1 MEMAYGFILFFLT
14 LLKCGLIFKNVL
26 RLQQV
31 YKVKN
36 TILAV
41 LSYFSLACF
50 SGVMKQELITYCAM
64 AVFVMIAL
72 MLCIDCQNK
81 GRLFFVSVSVYLV
94 VFCFDHFLLGVFNMV
109 RIYMFPNL
117 YSYAAAFSISQF
129 LSFAF
134 WIALFIILHR
144 NQNQYAEFFQ
154 KKYYFM
160 FTGVVILNDVM
171 IWISSMVMAD
181 MVDPVG
187 AQLVSEVV
195 IIMSVGM
202 LIEISIIIISLLVRE
217 EYKDIN
223 RVNEQYLS
231 MQRNHYEKLR
241 QLDEDT
247 RKYRH
252 DMKSHLQCLK
262 TLSELKDYDEIDRYL
277 NNMVDKLAAVTQ
289 TITVGDPIIDAV
301 INEKLA
307 EAEKYRIKLAVS
319 GKIIGSCKIEPL
331 DLCTIF
337 ANSLNNALEACM
349 GLEEN
354 KRKIRL
360 SIKTLEDYLL
370 ISIKNPVKEKV
381 LVDETGKI
389 KTKKKDT
396 KNHGFG
402 IQNITASVEKYHGQV
417 KIQCDDTEFSLE
429 VIIKMR

>member
-1 MEMAYGFILFFLT
+1 MGMAYSFIIFFLT

-26 RLQQV
+26 HLQLS

-36 TILAV
+36 TV
-41 LSYFSLACF
+41 LSILLYLSLSCF
-50 SGVMKQELITYCAM
+50 SGVMKNEVITYAAM
-64 AVFVMIAL
+64 TAFVVLVL
-72 MLCIDCQNK
+72 MLCIDSQNK
-81 GRLFFVSVSVYLV
+81 GKLFFVSVCTYLV
-94 VFCFDHFLLGVFNMV
+94 VFCLDHFLLGIFNMTRV
-109 RIYMFPNL
+109 YMFPNL
-117 YSYAAAFSISQF
+117 FSGVTATVISQL

-134 WIALFIILHR
+134 WIALFILMHR
-144 NQNQYAEFFQ
+144 NQDQYAEFFQ
-154 KKYYFM
+154 KRYYFM
-160 FTGVVILNDVM
+160 FTGIVLLNDIL

-181 MVDPVG
+181 MEDPAGV
-187 AQLVSEVV
+187 QLVSEVV
-195 IIMSVGM
+195 VIMSIGM
-202 LIEISIIIISLLVRE
+202 LIEIVIIIVNLLVRE

-262 TLSELKDYDEIDRYL
+262 TLSELKDYDEIDHYL
-277 NNMVDKLAAVTQ
+277 DNMVDKLAAVSQ

-307 EAEKYRIKLAVS
+307 EAEKYRIDFAVS

-337 ANSLNNALEACM
+337 ANSINNALEACM
-349 GLEEN
+349 GLEEP

-370 ISIKNPVKEKV
+370 INIKNPVKEKV

-389 KTKKKDT
+389 KTKKRDT

>member
-1 MEMAYGFILFFLT
+1 MEMAYSFIIFFLT
-14 LLKCGLIFKNVL
+14 LLKCGMLFKFVLHLQQDYKFKNTVL
-26 RLQQV
+26 
-31 YKVKN
+31 
-36 TILAV
+36 TILLYIS
-41 LSYFSLACF
+41 LSCF
-50 SGVMKQELITYCAM
+50 SGVMKNEWVTNVALA
-64 AVFVMIAL
+64 AFVLFAL
-72 MLCIDCQNK
+72 MLCVDSQNK
-81 GRLFFVSVSVYLV
+81 GRLLFVNVCTFIV
-94 VFCFDHFLLGVFNMV
+94 VFCFDHFLLGVLDMV
-109 RIYMFPNL
+109 RLYMFPDV
-117 YSYAAAFSISQF
+117 YSKAVAIFISQL
-129 LSFAF
+129 LSLTF
-134 WIALFIILHR
+134 WIILCYLVSR
-144 NQNQYAEFFQ
+144 NQDQYAEFFHRR
-154 KKYYFM
+154 YYLM
-160 FTGVVILNDVM
+160 FTGVVLLND
-171 IWISSMVMAD
+171 ILINISSMVMSD
-181 MVDPVG
+181 MEDPVG
-187 AQLVSEVV
+187 VQLVSEVV
-195 IIMSVGM
+195 AIMAIGM
-202 LIEISIIIISLLVRE
+202 LIEVGVIIINLLARD

-262 TLSELKDYDEIDRYL
+262 TLSELKDYEEIDRYL
-277 NNMVDKLAAVTQ
+277 DNMVEKLASVSQ
-289 TITVGDPIIDAV
+289 TISVGDPIIDAV

-307 EAEKYRIKLAVS
+307 EAEKYRIDFAVS
-319 GKIIGSCKIEPL
+319 GKLIGCCTIEPL

-337 ANSLNNALEACM
+337 ANSINNAMEACM
-349 GLEEN
+349 GLEEG

-370 ISIKNPVKEKV
+370 INIKNPVKEKV

-417 KIQCDDTEFSLE
+417 TIQCDETEFSLE